1 MEHLN
6 PELVNVI
13 VAVVSFL
20 IGLFTK
26 KPKNRK

>member
-6 PELVNVI
+6 PELINAI
-13 VAVVSFL
+13 IAVVSFV

-26 KPKNRK
+26 KPKIKK

>member
-6 PELVNVI
+6 TDLINAI
-13 VAVVSFL
+13 VVVVSFL

-26 KPKNRK
+26 KPKIRK

>member
-6 PELVNVI
+6 SELVNAII
-13 VAVVSFL
+13 VVASFL

-26 KPKNRK
+26 RPKFRK

>member
-6 PELVNVI
+6 PELVNAI
-13 VAVVSFL
+13 IAVASFL

-26 KPKNRK
+26 KPKIRK